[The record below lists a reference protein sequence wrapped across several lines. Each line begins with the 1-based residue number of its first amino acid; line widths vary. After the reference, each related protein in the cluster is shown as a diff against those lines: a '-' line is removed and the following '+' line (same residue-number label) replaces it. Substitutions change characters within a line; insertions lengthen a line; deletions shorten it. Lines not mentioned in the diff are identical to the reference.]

1 MIFNA
6 NNLNSVLRNFG
17 MGLPTG
23 SSIDDLSSHFEGGFF
38 NRETFDKSFAPDM
51 DATAKKNLGDAL
63 NFGFGKNSKNYTE
76 EALTNAGNAY
86 RRNGQVGLGTFAT
99 PTHSSSQLMDLMGS
113 SAMGAAFGGAAIGG
127 IVGAAM
133 GNDPG
138 ESAVFGGVAGAAMFG
153 LGRGLRSGA
162 FMESVERRAISS
174 IMGKSHD
181 ELIADKQAVYRGR
194 LEGEVERNRE
204 IVQRETQKSM
214 NNEEKERLIR
224 QQGTPEQKL
233 IDEEARAFD
242 QSREMGRNQFVGID
256 RRTNQPVTKQ
266 QFDSM
271 PDKEKQFFYGVN
283 DNLSREEYLKERQM
297 SGGDFSTEEVGAI
310 SDIASSLN
318 KQNTES
324 IGKLIK
330 NVGDDLDEVPQNIP
344 QANVEKVD
352 WKNLTKQDTP
362 VISKPDASA
371 DDAFGNGNENIF
383 NNTKALDVD
392 SLNAKYKAKDTPHL
406 DEMDSQAID
415 PVTSAKMDIDHYFQ
429 RENLKVQRQEEG
441 AVENRRRKEAG
452 LPERDYNERYY
463 DEVHPD
469 DFEMDFDQE
478 ELATHLT
485 SPEKPGFVGQAE
497 GELFFN
503 DDLNQA
509 PAHFKFEPKKIDAN
523 DSKQKIIPD
532 GSEKEHVVKSRDG
545 IPEELTGNESFDEL
559 ARRLER
565 VDINQTNKP
574 LYDPDKTQV
583 DATQEDVNFFNRQ
596 ALLNFKPQTYA
607 EHTKNMSA
615 EELNAFE
622 KQLADE
628 QFAAHSEQV
637 KAAGDDLSK
646 VPELKPFNPAEAFGT
661 PINPREALN
670 KAYNSE
676 YDTIIQSQKAA
687 KEAEERYQ
695 KTASSMNVNPIGMD
709 TIGLKK
715 LDENGRVL
723 PSIKLDYEKYPEQRE
738 LQSGSSLN
746 RFNSENPQD
755 GMDLIAEY
763 QATQDQVQQNINKRG
778 LTGEVSL
785 QDRMNIRE
793 SEHEEG
799 MGLIR
804 NLFAHNQRFNR
815 TRLQG
820 PHEIQSIEFVNN
832 GQTTRKLN
840 DNETLIPIENSNYS
854 FVGEKSDLNLSAS
867 AAIRMF
873 DAQNVLRP
881 KNFDNV
887 SRPLANKELLQE
899 AATAPTT
906 SFMGKQAQKL
916 LRSGPDHNIGMQT
929 RHMVLGGSMLAG
941 AAFGSKRKDH
951 SRGFNSHRGNRI

>member
-1 MIFNA
+1 MRFNA
-6 NNLNSVLRNFG
+6 QNLNDVLSAFG
-17 MGLPTG
+17 MAGRTNADELNP
-23 SSIDDLSSHFEGGFF
+23 HFEGGFF
-38 NRETFDKSFAPDM
+38 NRESFN
-51 DATAKKNLGDAL
+51 TAHSNLDETARKQMGDLGDAL
-63 NFGFGKNSKNYTE
+63 DFAFGRKSKEYTQ
-76 EALTNAGNAY
+76 EAINNAGAAY
-86 RRNGQVGLGTFAT
+86 RRNGQVGLGNFAT
-99 PTHSSSQLMDLMGS
+99 PTHSSSFLMDRMNNS
-113 SAMGAAFGGAAIGG
+113 VVASAFGGAAIGG
-127 IVGAAM
+127 IMGAAM

-138 ESAVFGGVAGAAMFG
+138 ESSIYGGLAGAAMFG
-153 LGRGLRSGA
+153 IGRGLRNPA
-162 FMESVERRAISS
+162 FMETMERRAISS

-181 ELIADKQAVYRGR
+181 ELVADKQAVYRGR

-204 IVQRETQKSM
+204 IVQQETQKSM
-214 NNEEKERLIR
+214 NNEEMERLVR
-224 QQGTPEQKL
+224 EQGTPEQKMMQQR
-233 IDEEARAFD
+233 EALA
-242 QSREMGRNQFVGID
+242 REASTASQEQFVGID

-271 PDKEKQFFYGVN
+271 PDEEKQFFYGVN

-297 SGGDFSTEEVGAI
+297 SGGDFSTEELGAI

-324 IGKLIK
+324 IDKLIK

-352 WKNLTKQDTP
+352 WENLTKQDTP

-371 DDAFGNGNENIF
+371 DDAFGDGNENIF

-392 SLNAKYKAKDTPHL
+392 SLNAKYNAKDTPHL

-429 RENLKVQRQEEG
+429 REDLKVQRQEEG
-441 AVENRRRKEAG
+441 AVENKRRKEAG

-509 PAHFKFEPKKIDAN
+509 PAHFKFEPEKIDAN

-565 VDINQTNKP
+565 VDTNQTNKP

-637 KAAGDDLSK
+637 KAAGYDLSK

-661 PINPREALN
+661 SINPREALN

-676 YDTIIQSQKAA
+676 YDNIVESQKRAA
-687 KEAEERYQ
+687 QKQKELDDFDSSHVMTDSKDQTSGKLNESKGDY
-695 KTASSMNVNPIGMD
+695 ASDVKM
-709 TIGLKK
+709 
-715 LDENGRVL
+715 
-723 PSIKLDYEKYPEQRE
+723 DYEKPAVETN
-738 LQSGSSLN
+738 LHSGSSLN
-746 RFNSENPQD
+746 RLGPN
-755 GMDLIAEY
+755 
-763 QATQDQVQQNINKRG
+763 ATDQ
-778 LTGEVSL
+778 EVAAV
-785 QDRMNIRE
+785 RA
-793 SEHEEG
+793 EHEDMSARYQTQKNDNNDLNDSKLDRE
-799 MGLIR
+799 LQNSVNENVSK
-804 NLFAHNQRFNR
+804 NLLSHNQLHESVPTDGPPETKTLEFRRKGSSQELKENEE
-815 TRLQG
+815 LIDIQG
-820 PHEIQSIEFVNN
+820 
-832 GQTTRKLN
+832 
-840 DNETLIPIENSNYS
+840 SNYNL
-854 FVGEKSDLNLSAS
+854 VGEKTDLVKTASAS
-867 AAIRMF
+867 IRMLE
-873 DAQNVLRP
+873 AQRLLIP
-881 KNFDNV
+881 KNFDDA
-887 SRPLANKELLQE
+887 SRSVANKELLQE
-899 AATAPTT
+899 AATAKPS